1 MQQSKSLFG
10 VIKEIF
16 LQLIEKVFGH
26 TNDIKIIEENDV
38 ITMAGSFG
46 KSLKV
51 ESTLKEVK
59 PIMSGIEANRN
70 K

>member
-1 MQQSKSLFG
+1 MQQNKSLFD

-38 ITMAGSFG
+38 ITMASSFG

-51 ESTLKEVK
+51 KSTLKEVK
-59 PIMSGIEANRN
+59 PIMSDIARN